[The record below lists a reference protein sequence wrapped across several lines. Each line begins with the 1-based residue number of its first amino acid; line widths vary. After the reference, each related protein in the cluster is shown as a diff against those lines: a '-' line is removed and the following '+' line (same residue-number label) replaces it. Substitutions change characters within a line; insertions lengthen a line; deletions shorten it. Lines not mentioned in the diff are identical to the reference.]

1 MTILQDRL
9 RALSPDVLRGMR
21 RGIEKESLR
30 VRPDGRL
37 ALTPHPAALGSALTH
52 PRITTDFSES
62 QPELVTGAHDSVEA
76 CWGELVELHQIVLRA
91 IGDERLWAASMPCGL
106 PAGSDIPIGRYGS
119 SNIGL
124 AKSVYR
130 TGLAH
135 RYGRR
140 MQTISGIHY
149 NWSLPGVDD
158 DGYFALIR
166 NARRHTPLLLYLFG
180 ASPALCATF
189 VAGRHHALQPLGAGT
204 LHLPHAT
211 SLRMGRLG
219 YQSDAQSVLCISYN
233 GLADYGRAL
242 EDALTR
248 PYPPYEAIGI
258 RAVDG
263 SYNQLATGLL
273 QIENEVYGSVRP
285 KCVIRPGERPLHAL
299 RERGVQYVEL
309 RCMDLDPFEPTGIA
323 ASTMRLLDVFMLH
336 ALLAESPPDT
346 PQESAALARNQER
359 AASAGREP
367 GLVLERPDGGAATLA
382 DWGRRLLDGFAPV
395 AHALDEAHGTRA
407 HADALGSAFG
417 VLDNA
422 SRTPSA
428 RVLGAVRSDH
438 GGAYASF
445 VQARSDAARDA
456 LLALPFAPEAAA
468 RADAEARR
476 SVEVRAAKEAA
487 DAAVPFETYRQAYL
501 APEQLRVQ
509 RSETRP

>member
-1 MTILQDRL
+1 MTTLQDRL
-9 RALSPDVLRGMR
+9 RALSPEALRGMR

-30 VRPDGRL
+30 VRPDGQL

-62 QPELVTGAHDSVEA
+62 QPELVTGAHTAVEA
-76 CWGELVELHQIVLRA
+76 CLDELVELHQIVLRA
-91 IGDERLWAASMPCGL
+91 IGDERLWVSSMPCAL
-106 PAGSDIPIGRYGS
+106 PDGDGIPIGRYGS
-119 SNIGL
+119 SHIGR

-166 NARRHTPLLLYLFG
+166 NVRRHAPILLYLFG

-189 VAGRHHALQPLGAGT
+189 VAGQGHALQPLGEGT

-219 YQSDAQSVLCISYN
+219 YQSDAQSALVIGYN
-233 GLADYGRAL
+233 GLADYGHAL
-242 EDALTR
+242 EEALTR

-258 RAVDG
+258 RDADG
-263 SYNQLATGLL
+263 GYRQLATGLL
-273 QIENEVYGSVRP
+273 QIENELYGVVRP

-309 RCMDLDPFEPTGIA
+309 RCMDLDPFEPVGIA
-323 ASTMRLLDVFMLH
+323 AATMRFLDVFMLH
-336 ALLAESPPDT
+336 ALLAPSPPDT
-346 PQESAALARNQER
+346 PRQNALVARNQER
-359 AASAGREP
+359 TASAGREP
-367 GLVLERPDGGAATLA
+367 GLLLEQPDGSRATLA
-382 DWGRRLLDGFAPV
+382 EWGRRLLDGFVPV
-395 AHALDEAHGTRA
+395 ARALDDAHGTRA
-407 HADALGSAFG
+407 HAEALSAASAQ
-417 VLDNA
+417 LDDA

-428 RVLGAVRSDH
+428 RVLGALRRDH
-438 GGAYASF
+438 GGAYGPF
-445 VQARSDAARDA
+445 VLARSDAARDA
-456 LLALPFAPEAAA
+456 LLALPFAAEAAA
-468 RADAEARR
+468 GAEAEARR
-476 SVEVRAAKEAA
+476 SVEARAAKEAA
-487 DAAVPFETYRQAYL
+487 DADVPFETYRQAYL
-501 APEQLRVQ
+501 APERLRAESPEAG
-509 RSETRP
+509 R